1 MSNSKVQ
8 LDFNQMPDYVSH
20 RFCQSVLDLVNNIKR
35 TPEGRETLERKKAEL
50 RSQKAVAV

>member
-1 MSNSKVQ
+1 MSNSKIQ

-35 TPEGRETLERKKAEL
+35 TPEGREALERKKAEL
-50 RSQKAVAV
+50 RSRKAVAV